1 MQSEI
6 AELKN
11 RDRDKNYEITKLK
24 EKLEEQQN
32 EVKSLKF
39 KAVNQTRGT
48 TKTRVTRGQSLMD
61 TDDVSQ
67 AQVDTCLQRL
77 ESLG

>member
-6 AELKN
+6 AERKN

-48 TKTRVTRGQSLMD
+48 TKTRVTRG
-61 TDDVSQ
+61 
-67 AQVDTCLQRL
+67 
-77 ESLG
+77 

>member
-11 RDRDKNYEITKLK
+11 RDKDKNYEITKLK

-39 KAVNQTRGT
+39 KAVNQTRAT
-48 TKTRVTRGQSLMD
+48 SKSRVTRG
-61 TDDVSQ
+61 
-67 AQVDTCLQRL
+67 
-77 ESLG
+77 